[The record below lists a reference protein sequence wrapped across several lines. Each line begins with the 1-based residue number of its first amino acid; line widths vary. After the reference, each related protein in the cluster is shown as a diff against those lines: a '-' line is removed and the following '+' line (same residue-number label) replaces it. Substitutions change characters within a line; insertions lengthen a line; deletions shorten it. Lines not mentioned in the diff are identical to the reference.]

1 MGTIRNRLTIVHDFD
16 LDRITEMRKDAVRY
30 FEKIV
35 EDDSYMEYDVDS
47 QMVSPILKYLLSNF
61 FPIYYTLHFKTK
73 VSDAVNIISHIKAL
87 LMQVYQISLYLAIKP
102 AIFLFYFTFSTFYF
116 Y

>member
-47 QMVSPILKYLLSNF
+47 QMVSPILKSVVNQEVFENFERMEQTAVAVAQENKLGKKGDYLIITAGY
-61 FPIYYTLHFKTK
+61 PIGQKGMTNLIHT
-73 VSDAVNIISHIKAL
+73 V
-87 LMQVYQISLYLAIKP
+87 QI
-102 AIFLFYFTFSTFYF
+102 
-116 Y
+116 